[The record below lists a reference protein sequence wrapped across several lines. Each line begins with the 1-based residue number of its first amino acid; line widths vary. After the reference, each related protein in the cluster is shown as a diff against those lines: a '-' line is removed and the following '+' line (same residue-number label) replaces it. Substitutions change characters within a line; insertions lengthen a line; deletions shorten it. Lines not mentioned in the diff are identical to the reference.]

1 MCHDD
6 ENGFE
11 LNRIVDYWFLYDGE
25 KKVVIR
31 GFIVLFKGYS
41 ER

>member
-11 LNRIVDYWFLYDGE
+11 PNKIVDYWFLYDDE
-25 KKVVIR
+25 KKVGKR
-31 GFIVLFKGYS
+31 GLIVLFKGYS